1 MLILTRSDVES
12 LLTMQDAIE
21 AVERGFRELARG
33 NVSMPQRAATPVTPH
48 KGLHLSMPAYVGG
61 EVDALSIKIVTVY
74 GDNPARYGLPT
85 IQGALLLHD
94 AATGALLAMMDAEYL
109 TAMRTGAVSGVATQY
124 LAREDAS
131 IVTLFGAGA
140 QAGAQLAAMCTVRP
154 IEQAF
159 VITRTGTKDLEFCL
173 RMENELG
180 IPVLPCRNT
189 RVGVESADIICTAT
203 NSHTPLFNGNWLQD
217 GAHVNAVGA
226 YTTQMRELDTH
237 TIQTARIFVD
247 SHEAAQAEAGDITIP
262 IARGKFSYDR
272 VAGELGR
279 LINGEIPG
287 RTCNSEITVFKSV
300 GLAIQDAVTAA
311 SVYAKAVASGLGR
324 KIKLN

>member
-1 MLILTRSDVES
+1 MLILTRSDVEA
-12 LLTMQDAIE
+12 LLTMPDAIE

-33 NVSMPQRAATPVTPH
+33 NVAMPQRAATPVTPH
-48 KGLHLSMPAYVGG
+48 NGLHLSMPAYVGG

-74 GDNPARYGLPT
+74 SDNPARYGLPT

-109 TAMRTGAVSGVATQY
+109 TAMRTGAVSGVATKY

-140 QAGAQLAAMCTVRP
+140 QAGAQLAAMCAVRP
-154 IEQAF
+154 IEKAF
-159 VITRTGTKDLEFCL
+159 VITRTGVKDLDFCL

-180 IPVLPCRNT
+180 IPVLPCRNI
-189 RVGVESADIICTAT
+189 RVGVESADIVCTAT
-203 NSHTPLFNGNWLQD
+203 NSHAPLFNGNWLQD

-226 YTTQMRELDTH
+226 YTTEMRELDTH
-237 TIQTARIFVD
+237 TIQTARVFVD
-247 SHEAAQAEAGDITIP
+247 SHEAAQAEAGDIMIP
-262 IARGKFSYDR
+262 IARGEFIYDR
-272 VAGELGR
+272 VAGELGQVVDGA
-279 LINGEIPG
+279 IQG
-287 RTCNSEITVFKSV
+287 RASSSEITVFKSV

-311 SVYAKAVASGLGR
+311 RVYAKAIASGMGQEIDL
-324 KIKLN
+324 I